1 MRIIKNFFV
10 ISMLSMLFLINCTGK
25 ESSEEKIKI
34 TIEHE
39 DKELKDVQKEE
50 SQPQKTT
57 QAPTKESKPTTKTA
71 SIPAKKPDLN
81 AKPPSASEP
90 IEETAPKQILPM
102 GMDFKTVAN
111 NLSLDFHSKYEIK
124 DYWKKVEGKP
134 VIWGGK
140 VYEVDKG
147 RRGFKILVDNPGL
160 KSRKGFNIVLIG
172 DDKQNIESI
181 SSGDHIRFKG
191 ILRKFDYG
199 QSGYSPLI
207 VLSDAKI
214 L

>member
-1 MRIIKNFFV
+1 MRIIKKFLV
-10 ISMLSMLFLINCTGK
+10 ISMMPMLFLINCTGK

-34 TIEHE
+34 TIEHG
-39 DKELKDVQKEE
+39 DKGVKEVQKAPEKLREE
-50 SQPQKTT
+50 VPVPPKKPEAPPKTPI
-57 QAPTKESKPTTKTA
+57 ASKP
-71 SIPAKKPDLN
+71 
-81 AKPPSASEP
+81 P
-90 IEETAPKQILPM
+90 IEFTPKPQLQM

-111 NLSLDFHSKYEIK
+111 NLSLDYHSKYEIK
-124 DYWKKVEGKP
+124 DYWQKVEGKP
-134 VIWGGK
+134 VIWGGR

>member
-1 MRIIKNFFV
+1 MRIIKKFLV
-10 ISMLSMLFLINCTGK
+10 ISMMPMLFLINCTGK

-34 TIEHE
+34 TIE
-39 DKELKDVQKEE
+39 
-50 SQPQKTT
+50 
-57 QAPTKESKPTTKTA
+57 
-71 SIPAKKPDLN
+71 
-81 AKPPSASEP
+81 AKPPSTSEP
-90 IEETAPKQILPM
+90 TQETAPKQTLPR
-102 GMDFKTVAN
+102 GMDFKIVAN
-111 NLSLDFHSKYEIK
+111 NLSLDYHSKYEIK

-134 VIWGGK
+134 VIWAGK

-147 RRGFKILVDNPGL
+147 RRGFKILVDNPGS

-172 DDKQNIESI
+172 DNKQNIESI